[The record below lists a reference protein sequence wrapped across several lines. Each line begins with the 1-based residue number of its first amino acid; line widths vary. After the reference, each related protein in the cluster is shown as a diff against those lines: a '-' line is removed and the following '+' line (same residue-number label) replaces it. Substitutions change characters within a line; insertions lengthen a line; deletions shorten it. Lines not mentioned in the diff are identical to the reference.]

1 VAEQLCKR
9 DVLAAGHG
17 RILLIFRQRIY
28 PEVDP
33 EPRRE
38 VVERLR
44 GAIFTDALHV
54 DPRTLILLSL
64 ADSTGLLIAVFDKDE
79 LGGRKARIEQL
90 VNSEILG
97 RAVRGA
103 IKTMRT
109 TIVAP

>member
-1 VAEQLCKR
+1 
-9 DVLAAGHG
+9 
-17 RILLIFRQRIY
+17 
-28 PEVDP
+28 
-33 EPRRE
+33 
-38 VVERLR
+38 
-44 GAIFTDALHV
+44 
-54 DPRTLILLSL
+54 LSL